1 MSKVMR
7 PAWASIDLP
16 ALAHNLRA
24 IRGFAGNNRVLAILK
39 ANAYGHGLT
48 RIAQALTDIDAIGV
62 ARLDEALQ
70 LRNAGVT
77 KPIVLL
83 EGFFSA
89 DQIPVLAASNI
100 EPVVHSTLQLQQLA
114 EVANLTDRIKVW
126 LKVDT
131 GMHRLGVEPEDVSA
145 CYQRLYELPQVQG
158 KPILMSHFACADEP
172 NHSKNTSQ
180 ITMFAQLHS
189 DLSAAHGEVVTS
201 LSNSAALLS
210 NMAPQFDWVRPGLSL
225 YGISPF
231 ANECG
236 EQHGLKAVMTLQAS
250 IISVR
255 KVAAGETVGYGAA
268 WQPKADTNIGIVAIG
283 YGDGYPRHAPE
294 GTPVYINGRCYPLVG
309 RVAMDMLTVDLG
321 ADLEVELGD
330 TAQLWGKDLP
340 VEIVAKAVGTI
351 PYELLCNV
359 ARRVQLD
366 YVE

>member
-1 MSKVMR
+1 MR

-24 IRGFAGNNRVLAILK
+24 IRGFAGNQRVLAILK

-48 RIAQALTDIDAIGV
+48 RIAQALADIDAIGV

-89 DQIPVLAASNI
+89 DQIPVLAANNI
-100 EPVVHSTLQLQQLA
+100 EPVVHTQLQLQQLT
-114 EVANLTDRIKVW
+114 EVTNLTDRIKVW

-131 GMHRLGVEPEDVSA
+131 GMHRLGVEPNDVSA
-145 CYQRLYELPQVQG
+145 CYQRLCDLPHVHG
-158 KPILMSHFACADEP
+158 KPILMSHLACADEP
-172 NHSKNTSQ
+172 NHTKNSSQ
-180 ITMFAQLHS
+180 IAMFEQLHG
-189 DLSAAHGEVVTS
+189 DLSAAHGDVVTS
-201 LSNSAALLS
+201 LANSAALLS
-210 NMAPQFDWVRPGLSL
+210 SIAPQFDWVRPGLSL

-236 EQHGLKAVMTLQAS
+236 KKRGLKAVMTLQAS

-255 KVAAGETVGYGAA
+255 KIAAGETVGYGAA
-268 WQPKADTNIGIVAIG
+268 WQPKAATNIGIVAIG

-294 GTPVYINGRCYPLVG
+294 GTPIYINGRCYPLVG

-321 ADLEVELGD
+321 AELAVELGD
-330 TAQLWGKDLP
+330 TAQLWGKDLA
-340 VEIVAKAVGTI
+340 VETVAEAVGTI

-366 YVE
+366 YVD